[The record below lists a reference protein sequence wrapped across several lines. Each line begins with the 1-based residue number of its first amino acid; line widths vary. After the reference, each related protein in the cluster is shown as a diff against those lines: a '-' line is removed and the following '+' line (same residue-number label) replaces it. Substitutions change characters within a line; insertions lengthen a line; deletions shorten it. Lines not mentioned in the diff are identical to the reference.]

1 MSDVIVDIETDDLD
15 ATVIHVACTRVV
27 GTEDRR
33 TFTAENMA
41 ELPDYLRSFDWMYGH
56 NAVNFDIPV
65 INRLLD
71 ADLDLAKVRDTM
83 LISQLLWPDRPGG
96 HSLRAWGDRLEDAK
110 IDFHDWSLGATAEM
124 IEYCRQD
131 VDLTHRVLKQLQA
144 RKLTLKVVKAM
155 QIKTLS

>member
-1 MSDVIVDIETDDLD
+1 MSDIIVDIETDDLD

-71 ADLDLAKVRDTM
+71 ANLDIAKVRDTM
-83 LISQLLWPDRPGG
+83 LISQLL
-96 HSLRAWGDRLEDAK
+96 
-110 IDFHDWSLGATAEM
+110 
-124 IEYCRQD
+124 
-131 VDLTHRVLKQLQA
+131 
-144 RKLTLKVVKAM
+144 
-155 QIKTLS
+155 